1 LYWQISGRNSSD
13 KRLKYESSASNYDK
27 EVIQQLNKID
37 RAACM
42 WSQLTASID
51 FNIFRGFATERELV
65 DYVLTEAYA
74 DNVTV
79 VASKFGV
86 QRYGKLCMY
95 DCISQ
100 QTLQN
105 FTSFVNAVH

>member
-1 LYWQISGRNSSD
+1 
-13 KRLKYESSASNYDK
+13 
-27 EVIQQLNKID
+27 
-37 RAACM
+37 M